1 MISLFLNNSMA
12 YSERLELASRVTVI
26 GLLTVFSVL
35 AILMLSLLVF
45 QFFSYTLPQKK
56 KKKKENSAVT
66 VPTEETAEEVDV
78 SEDNGELVAAITA
91 AVICYRSEEPET
103 EHLPFRVVSLKRK
116 KTGVSWNGNTGV
128 E

>member
-1 MISLFLNNSMA
+1 MA

-56 KKKKENSAVT
+56 KENSAVT
-66 VPTEETAEEVDV
+66 VPAEETAEEVDV